1 MEAPSASRLRP
12 ALTSAV
18 AIAAFLTGR
27 PGGEVALE
35 VRAMGAIL

>member
-12 ALTSAV
+12 ALTSA
-18 AIAAFLTGR
+18 AASAAFLAGR
-27 PGGEVALE
+27 PEGEVALE